1 VCVIDAGSGQTSYP
15 APKEGDPVGSLK
27 SKSAWV
33 AAINRSQEFPIM
45 KTTRLVLGMTILIGI
60 AATIAMAGDYKTNEH
75 GLDRRNMDTSAD
87 ACVDFYQYA
96 NGTWLTLNPI
106 PEEYSSWGISHE
118 MYERNLALLRQIM
131 EEAAAADAPQ
141 GTNQQKVG
149 DFWYTGMDTKAIEAQ
164 GLDPLQADLKRVD
177 SIASVDDVAAIVR
190 DLHAEGVA
198 ALFDQGIFQDLKNSE
213 QYIYY
218 AVQGGLGLPDRD
230 YYTRDDEESAELRQ
244 QYIAHV
250 SSMLQLMGSDA
261 EKANAAAANI
271 LQLETRLANASL
283 TNVELRD
290 PANYYNIETLKS
302 ADEAT
307 PNFSWSRYFER
318 LGLDG
323 MESFS
328 YAQPDFFAEM
338 NALMS
343 ESDLETWKAYLRW
356 NLINNFSPYLSEKFV
371 DQDFEFY
378 GKTLRGTEELQPR
391 WKRVVARTSSSLG
404 EALGQV
410 YVERAFPSQTKSR
423 ADKMI
428 EDLRS
433 TVETRIQALDWMS
446 DETKTQALAKLA
458 AFTAKIGY
466 PDEWRDYSKLDV
478 ERTSY
483 VANVR
488 AANAFEMRRNLNK
501 IGQPIDRNEWG
512 MSPQTVNAY
521 YSPVMNE
528 IVFPAAIM
536 QPPMFD
542 GAADDAINYGAM
554 GSVIGHEFMH
564 GFDDKGSQFDAQGN
578 MENWWTDNDRQNFEE
593 RTKILVD
600 QFNGFVAVDD
610 LHVNGELTLGENIGD
625 LAGLTMAYHALQSAL
640 ADKNPGEIDGLTP
653 EQRFFLSW
661 AQGWRKNYRPEAL
674 KLQVNTDPHSPAKF
688 RVNGPLAN
696 MPEFAAA
703 FGCKEGDPMALPAEQ
718 RAEIW

>member
-1 VCVIDAGSGQTSYP
+1 MKFT
-15 APKEGDPVGSLK
+15 KSLLCFV
-27 SKSAWV
+27 SLTVV
-33 AAINRSQEFPIM
+33 AAG
-45 KTTRLVLGMTILIGI
+45 V
-60 AATIAMAGDYKTNEH
+60 ATAGDYRTNER
-75 GLDRRNMDTSAD
+75 GLDRRNLDTATD

-96 NGTWLTLNPI
+96 NGNWLALNPI
-106 PEEYSSWGISHE
+106 PDEYSSWGISHE

-131 EEAAAADAPQ
+131 EEAADANAPK

-149 DFWYTGMDTKAIEAQ
+149 DFWYTGMDTEKIESQ
-164 GLDPLQADLKRVD
+164 GLAPLKADLERVEA
-177 SIASVDDVAAIVR
+177 IAGVEDVAAMVR
-190 DLHAEGVA
+190 DLHAEGVSV
-198 ALFDQGIFQDLKNSE
+198 LFDQGIFQDLKNSE
-213 QYIYY
+213 QYLYY

-230 YYTRDDEESAELRQ
+230 YYTREDEESARLRE
-244 QYIAHV
+244 QYVAHV
-250 SSMLQLMGSDA
+250 STMLQLMGDSEEQA
-261 EKANAAAANI
+261 SSAAASI
-271 LQLETRLANASL
+271 LKLETRLAKASL

-290 PANYYNIETLKS
+290 PANYYHIETLKS

-318 LGLDG
+318 LGLGG

-328 YAQPDFFAEM
+328 YAQPEFFAEM
-338 NALMS
+338 NALLA
-343 ESDLETWKAYLRW
+343 EADLDTWKAYLRW
-356 NLINNFSPYLSEKFV
+356 NLINNFSPYLSEAFV

-410 YVERAFPSQTKSR
+410 YVERAFPPQTKVR

-428 EDLRS
+428 ENLRS
-433 TVETRIQALDWMS
+433 TVATRIQNLDWMT

-458 AFTAKIGY
+458 AFNSKIGY
-466 PDEWRDYSKLDV
+466 PDQWRDYSKLEI
-478 ERTSY
+478 ERQSY

-488 AANAFEMRRNLNK
+488 AAEAFEMRRNLDK

-542 GAADDAINYGAM
+542 GEADDAINYGGM

-564 GFDDKGSQFDAQGN
+564 GFDDKGSRFDAQGN
-578 MENWWTDNDRQNFEE
+578 MENWWTDEDRQQFDE

-600 QFNGFVAVDD
+600 QFGGFVAVDD

-625 LAGLTMAYHALQSAL
+625 LAGLTMAFYALQRAL
-640 ADKNPGEIDGLTP
+640 KENSPGEIDGFTP

-661 AQGWRKNYRPEAL
+661 AQGWRKSYRPEAL

-703 FGCKEGDPMALPAEQ
+703 FGCKEGDPMALPADQ

>member
-1 VCVIDAGSGQTSYP
+1 
-15 APKEGDPVGSLK
+15 
-27 SKSAWV
+27 
-33 AAINRSQEFPIM
+33 M
-45 KTTRLVLGMTILIGI
+45 KTNRLALGVAMILAL
-60 AATIAMAGDYKTNEH
+60 AASVATAGDHQTNEH
-75 GLDRRNMDTSAD
+75 GLDRRNMDLSAD

-96 NGTWLTLNPI
+96 NGQWLERNPI

-118 MYERNLALLRQIM
+118 MYERNLALLREIM
-131 EEAAAADAPQ
+131 EEAAKTNAPK

-149 DFWYTGMDTKAIEAQ
+149 DFWHTGMHTKSIEAQ
-164 GLDPLQADLKRVD
+164 GLEPLKADLERVD
-177 SIASVDDVAAIVR
+177 SIETFEDVAAIVR

-213 QYIYY
+213 QYLYY

-230 YYTRDDEESAELRQ
+230 YYTRENEESAKLRE
-244 QYIAHV
+244 QYVAHV
-250 SSMLQLMGSDA
+250 STMLQLMGDDV
-261 EKANAAAANI
+261 EKADAAATSI
-271 LQLETRLANASL
+271 LALETRLAAASM

-290 PANYYNIETLKS
+290 LNNYYNIETLKS
-302 ADEAT
+302 ADEKT

-318 LGLDG
+318 LGLG
-323 MESFS
+323 EMENFS

-338 NALMS
+338 NTLLE
-343 ESDLETWKAYLRW
+343 ESDLDTWKAYLRW
-356 NLINNFSPYLSEKFV
+356 NLINNFSPYLSDVFV
-371 DQDFEFY
+371 EQDFEFY

-391 WKRVVARTSSSLG
+391 WKRVVAKTSSSLG

-410 YVERAFPSQTKSR
+410 YVERAFPPQTKAR
-423 ADKMI
+423 ADEMI
-428 EDLRS
+428 ENLRT
-433 TVETRIQALDWMS
+433 TVGLRIKNLDWMS
-446 DETKTQALAKLA
+446 DETKKQALTKLA
-458 AFTAKIGY
+458 AFTSKIGY
-466 PDEWRDYSKLDV
+466 PDEWRDYSKLDI
-478 ERTSY
+478 ERESY

-488 AANAFEMRRNLNK
+488 AANVFEMQRNLDK

-542 GAADDAINYGAM
+542 GEADDAINYGAM

-564 GFDDKGSQFDAQGN
+564 GFDDKGSTFDASGN
-578 MENWWTDNDRQNFEE
+578 MENWWTDEDKKLFEE
-593 RTKILVD
+593 RTKILID
-600 QFNGFVAVDD
+600 QFGGFVAVDD

-625 LAGLTMAYHALQSAL
+625 LAGLTMAYYALQTAL
-640 ADKNPGEIDGLTP
+640 EGKNPGEIDGFTP

-703 FGCKEGDPMALPAEQ
+703 FSCEEGDPMALPADQ

>member
-1 VCVIDAGSGQTSYP
+1 MKFTKLLLCFA
-15 APKEGDPVGSLK
+15 SLTV
-27 SKSAWV
+27 V
-33 AAINRSQEFPIM
+33 AAG
-45 KTTRLVLGMTILIGI
+45 V
-60 AATIAMAGDYKTNEH
+60 ATAGDYRTNER
-75 GLDRRNMDTSAD
+75 GLDRRNLDTATD

-96 NGTWLTLNPI
+96 NGNWLALNPI
-106 PEEYSSWGISHE
+106 PDEYSSWGISHE

-131 EEAAAADAPQ
+131 EEAADANAPK

-149 DFWYTGMDTKAIEAQ
+149 DFWYTGMDTEKIESQ
-164 GLDPLQADLKRVD
+164 GLAPLKADLERVEA
-177 SIASVDDVAAIVR
+177 IAGVEDVAAMVR
-190 DLHAEGVA
+190 DLHAEGVSV
-198 ALFDQGIFQDLKNSE
+198 LFDQGIFQDLKNSE
-213 QYIYY
+213 QYLYY

-230 YYTRDDEESAELRQ
+230 YYTREDEESAKLRE
-244 QYIAHV
+244 QYVAHV
-250 SSMLQLMGSDA
+250 STMLQLMGRTEEQASR
-261 EKANAAAANI
+261 AAASI
-271 LQLETRLANASL
+271 LELETRLAKASL

-290 PANYYNIETLKS
+290 PANYYHIETLKS

-318 LGLDG
+318 LGLEG

-338 NALMS
+338 NALLAAA
-343 ESDLETWKAYLRW
+343 DLDTWKAYLQW
-356 NLINNFSPYLSEKFV
+356 NLINNFSPYLSAAFV
-371 DQDFEFY
+371 DQDFDFY
-378 GKTLRGTEELQPR
+378 SKTLRGTEELQPR

-410 YVERAFPSQTKSR
+410 YVEQAFPPQTKAR

-433 TVETRIQALDWMS
+433 TVATRIQNLDWMT
-446 DETKTQALAKLA
+446 DETKAQALAKLA
-458 AFTAKIGY
+458 AFNSKIGY
-466 PDEWRDYSKLDV
+466 PDQWRDYSKLDI
-478 ERTSY
+478 ERQSY

-488 AANAFEMRRNLNK
+488 AADAFEMRRNLDK

-542 GAADDAINYGAM
+542 GEADDAINYGGM

-578 MENWWTDNDRQNFEE
+578 MENWWTDEDRQHFDE

-600 QFNGFVAVDD
+600 QFGGFVAVDD

-625 LAGLTMAYHALQSAL
+625 LAGLTMAFYALQTAL
-640 ADKNPGEIDGLTP
+640 EGNNPGEIDGFTP

-661 AQGWRKNYRPEAL
+661 AQGWRKSYRPEAL

-703 FGCKEGDPMALPAEQ
+703 FGCKEGDPMALPADQ

>member
-1 VCVIDAGSGQTSYP
+1 MKFTKLLLCFA
-15 APKEGDPVGSLK
+15 SL
-27 SKSAWV
+27 AVV
-33 AAINRSQEFPIM
+33 AAG
-45 KTTRLVLGMTILIGI
+45 V
-60 AATIAMAGDYKTNEH
+60 ATAGDYRTNER
-75 GLDRRNMDTSAD
+75 GLDRRNLDTATD

-96 NGTWLTLNPI
+96 NGNWLALNPI
-106 PEEYSSWGISHE
+106 PDEYSSWGISHE

-131 EEAAAADAPQ
+131 EEAADANASK

-149 DFWYTGMDTKAIEAQ
+149 DFWYTGMDTEKIESQ
-164 GLDPLQADLKRVD
+164 GLAPLKADLERVEA
-177 SIASVDDVAAIVR
+177 IAGVEDVAAMVR
-190 DLHAEGVA
+190 DLHAEGVSV
-198 ALFDQGIFQDLKNSE
+198 LFDQGIFQDLKNSE
-213 QYIYY
+213 QYLYY

-230 YYTRDDEESAELRQ
+230 YYTREDEESAKLRE
-244 QYIAHV
+244 QYVAHV
-250 SSMLQLMGSDA
+250 STMLQLMGHTEEQASS
-261 EKANAAAANI
+261 AAASI
-271 LQLETRLANASL
+271 LELETRLAKASL

-290 PANYYNIETLKS
+290 PANYYHIETLKS

-318 LGLDG
+318 LGLEG

-338 NALMS
+338 NALLAAA
-343 ESDLETWKAYLRW
+343 DLDTWKAYLRW
-356 NLINNFSPYLSEKFV
+356 NLINNFSPYLSAAFV

-410 YVERAFPSQTKSR
+410 YVEQAFPPQTKAR

-428 EDLRS
+428 EDLQS
-433 TVETRIQALDWMS
+433 TVATRIQNLDWMT
-446 DETKTQALAKLA
+446 DETKAQALAKLA
-458 AFTAKIGY
+458 AFNSKIGY
-466 PDEWRDYSKLDV
+466 PDQWRDYSKLDI
-478 ERTSY
+478 ERQSY

-488 AANAFEMRRNLNK
+488 AADAFEMRRNLDK

-512 MSPQTVNAY
+512 MSPQTINAY

-542 GAADDAINYGAM
+542 GEADDAINYGGM

-578 MENWWTDNDRQNFEE
+578 MENWWTDEDRQHFDE

-600 QFNGFVAVDD
+600 QFGGFVAVDD

-625 LAGLTMAYHALQSAL
+625 LAGLTMAFYALQTAL
-640 ADKNPGEIDGLTP
+640 EGNNPGEIDGFTP

-661 AQGWRKNYRPEAL
+661 AQGWRKSYRPEAL

-703 FGCKEGDPMALPAEQ
+703 FGCKEGDPMALPADQ

>member
-1 VCVIDAGSGQTSYP
+1 MKFTKLLLCFA
-15 APKEGDPVGSLK
+15 SLTV
-27 SKSAWV
+27 V
-33 AAINRSQEFPIM
+33 AAG
-45 KTTRLVLGMTILIGI
+45 V
-60 AATIAMAGDYKTNEH
+60 ATAGDYRTNER
-75 GLDRRNMDTSAD
+75 GLDRRNLDSATD

-96 NGTWLTLNPI
+96 NGNWLALNPI
-106 PEEYSSWGISHE
+106 PDEYSSWGISHE

-131 EEAAAADAPQ
+131 EEAANANAPK

-149 DFWYTGMDTKAIEAQ
+149 DFWYTGMDTERIESQSLA
-164 GLDPLQADLKRVD
+164 PLKADLERVEA
-177 SIASVDDVAAIVR
+177 IAGVEDIAAMVR
-190 DLHAEGVA
+190 DLHAEGVSV
-198 ALFDQGIFQDLKNSE
+198 LFDQGIFQDLKNSE
-213 QYIYY
+213 QYLYY

-230 YYTRDDEESAELRQ
+230 YYTREDEESAKLRQ
-244 QYIAHV
+244 QYVAHV
-250 SSMLQLMGSDA
+250 STMLQLMGHTEEQASR
-261 EKANAAAANI
+261 AAASI
-271 LQLETRLANASL
+271 LELESRLAKASL

-307 PNFSWSRYFER
+307 PNFSWSRYFKR
-318 LGLDG
+318 LGLEG

-338 NALMS
+338 NALLAAA
-343 ESDLETWKAYLRW
+343 DLDTWKAYLQW
-356 NLINNFSPYLSEKFV
+356 NLINNFSPYLSEAFV

-391 WKRVVARTSSSLG
+391 WKRVVARTSASLG

-410 YVERAFPSQTKSR
+410 YVEQAFPPQTKAR

-433 TVETRIQALDWMS
+433 TVAIRIQNLDWMT
-446 DETKTQALAKLA
+446 DETKAQALAKLA
-458 AFTAKIGY
+458 AFNSKIGY
-466 PDEWRDYSKLDV
+466 PDEWRDYSKLDI
-478 ERTSY
+478 ERQSY

-488 AANAFEMRRNLNK
+488 AADAFEMRRNLDK

-542 GAADDAINYGAM
+542 GEADDAINYGGM

-578 MENWWTDNDRQNFEE
+578 MENWWTDEDRQHFDE

-600 QFNGFVAVDD
+600 QFGGFVAVDD

-625 LAGLTMAYHALQSAL
+625 LAGLTMAFYALQTAL
-640 ADKNPGEIDGLTP
+640 EGNNPGEIDGFSP

-661 AQGWRKNYRPEAL
+661 AQGWRKSYRPEAL

-703 FGCKEGDPMALPAEQ
+703 FGCKEGDPMALPADQ

>member
-1 VCVIDAGSGQTSYP
+1 MKFTKLLLCFA
-15 APKEGDPVGSLK
+15 SLTV
-27 SKSAWV
+27 V
-33 AAINRSQEFPIM
+33 AAG
-45 KTTRLVLGMTILIGI
+45 V
-60 AATIAMAGDYKTNEH
+60 ATAGDYRTNER
-75 GLDRRNMDTSAD
+75 GLDRRNLDTATD

-96 NGTWLTLNPI
+96 NGNWLALNPI
-106 PEEYSSWGISHE
+106 PDEYSSWGISHE
-118 MYERNLALLRQIM
+118 MYERNLALLMQIM
-131 EEAAAADAPQ
+131 EEAADANAPK

-149 DFWYTGMDTKAIEAQ
+149 DFWYTGMDTERIESQ
-164 GLDPLQADLKRVD
+164 GLAPLKADLERVEA
-177 SIASVDDVAAIVR
+177 IAGVEDVAAMVR
-190 DLHAEGVA
+190 DLHAEGVSV
-198 ALFDQGIFQDLKNSE
+198 LFDQGIFQDLKNSE
-213 QYIYY
+213 QYLYY

-230 YYTRDDEESAELRQ
+230 YYTREDEESAKLRE
-244 QYIAHV
+244 QYVAHV
-250 SSMLQLMGSDA
+250 STMLQLMGHTEEQASS
-261 EKANAAAANI
+261 AAASI
-271 LQLETRLANASL
+271 LELETRLAKASL

-318 LGLDG
+318 LGLEG

-338 NALMS
+338 NALLAAA
-343 ESDLETWKAYLRW
+343 DLDTWKAYLQW
-356 NLINNFSPYLSEKFV
+356 NLINNFSPYLSATFV

-410 YVERAFPSQTKSR
+410 YVEQAFPPQTKAR

-433 TVETRIQALDWMS
+433 TVATRIQNLDWMT
-446 DETKTQALAKLA
+446 DETKAQALAKLA
-458 AFTAKIGY
+458 AFNSKIGY
-466 PDEWRDYSKLDV
+466 PDQWRDYSKLDI
-478 ERTSY
+478 ERQSY

-488 AANAFEMRRNLNK
+488 AADAFEMRRNLDK

-542 GAADDAINYGAM
+542 GEADDAINYGGM

-578 MENWWTDNDRQNFEE
+578 MENWWTDEDRQHFDE

-600 QFNGFVAVDD
+600 QFGGFVAVDD

-625 LAGLTMAYHALQSAL
+625 LAGLTMAFYALQTAL
-640 ADKNPGEIDGLTP
+640 EGNNPGEIDGFTP

-661 AQGWRKNYRPEAL
+661 AQGWRKSYRPEAL

-696 MPEFAAA
+696 MPEFAVA
-703 FGCKEGDPMALPAEQ
+703 FGCKEGDPMALPADQ

>member
-1 VCVIDAGSGQTSYP
+1 MKFTKLLLCFA
-15 APKEGDPVGSLK
+15 SLTV
-27 SKSAWV
+27 V
-33 AAINRSQEFPIM
+33 AAG
-45 KTTRLVLGMTILIGI
+45 V
-60 AATIAMAGDYKTNEH
+60 ATAGDYRTNER
-75 GLDRRNMDTSAD
+75 GLDRRNLDTATD

-96 NGTWLTLNPI
+96 NGNWLALNPI
-106 PEEYSSWGISHE
+106 PDEYSSWGISHE

-131 EEAAAADAPQ
+131 EEAADANASK

-149 DFWYTGMDTKAIEAQ
+149 DFWYTGMDTEKIESQ
-164 GLDPLQADLKRVD
+164 GLAPLKADLERVEA
-177 SIASVDDVAAIVR
+177 IAGVEDVAAMVR
-190 DLHAEGVA
+190 DLHAEGVSV
-198 ALFDQGIFQDLKNSE
+198 LFDQGIFQDLKNSE
-213 QYIYY
+213 QYLYY

-230 YYTRDDEESAELRQ
+230 YYTREDEESAKLRE
-244 QYIAHV
+244 QYVAHV
-250 SSMLQLMGSDA
+250 STMLQLMGHTEEQASS
-261 EKANAAAANI
+261 AAASI
-271 LQLETRLANASL
+271 LELETRLAKASL

-318 LGLDG
+318 LGLEG

-338 NALMS
+338 NALLAAA
-343 ESDLETWKAYLRW
+343 DLDTWKAYLQW
-356 NLINNFSPYLSEKFV
+356 NLINNFSPYLSEAFV

-410 YVERAFPSQTKSR
+410 YVEQAFPPQTKAR

-433 TVETRIQALDWMS
+433 TVATRIQNLDWMT
-446 DETKTQALAKLA
+446 DETKAQALAKLA
-458 AFTAKIGY
+458 AFNSKIGY
-466 PDEWRDYSKLDV
+466 PDQWRDYSKLDI
-478 ERTSY
+478 ERQSY

-488 AANAFEMRRNLNK
+488 AADAFEMRRNLDK

-542 GAADDAINYGAM
+542 GEADDAINYGGM

-578 MENWWTDNDRQNFEE
+578 MENWWTDEDRQHFDE

-600 QFNGFVAVDD
+600 QFGGFVAVDD

-625 LAGLTMAYHALQSAL
+625 LAGLTMAFYALQTAL
-640 ADKNPGEIDGLTP
+640 EGNNPGEIDGFTP

-661 AQGWRKNYRPEAL
+661 AQGWRKSYRPEAL

-696 MPEFAAA
+696 MPEFAVA
-703 FGCKEGDPMALPAEQ
+703 FGCKEGDPMALPADQ

>member
-1 VCVIDAGSGQTSYP
+1 LLLCFA
-15 APKEGDPVGSLK
+15 SLTV
-27 SKSAWV
+27 V
-33 AAINRSQEFPIM
+33 AAG
-45 KTTRLVLGMTILIGI
+45 V
-60 AATIAMAGDYKTNEH
+60 ATAGDYRTNER
-75 GLDRRNMDTSAD
+75 GLDRRNLDTATD

-96 NGTWLTLNPI
+96 NGNWLALNPI
-106 PEEYSSWGISHE
+106 PDEYSSWGISHE

-131 EEAAAADAPQ
+131 EEAADANAPK

-149 DFWYTGMDTKAIEAQ
+149 DFWYTGMDTEKIESQ
-164 GLDPLQADLKRVD
+164 GLAPLKADLERVEA
-177 SIASVDDVAAIVR
+177 IAGVEDVAAMVR
-190 DLHAEGVA
+190 DLHAEGVSV
-198 ALFDQGIFQDLKNSE
+198 LFDQGIFQDLKNSE
-213 QYIYY
+213 QYLYY

-230 YYTRDDEESAELRQ
+230 YYTREDGESAKLRQ
-244 QYIAHV
+244 QYVAHV
-250 SSMLQLMGSDA
+250 STMLQLMGRTEEQASR
-261 EKANAAAANI
+261 AATSI
-271 LQLETRLANASL
+271 LELETRLAKASL

-290 PANYYNIETLKS
+290 PANYYHIETLKS

-318 LGLDG
+318 LGLEG

-338 NALMS
+338 NALLATA
-343 ESDLETWKAYLRW
+343 DLDTWKAYLQW
-356 NLINNFSPYLSEKFV
+356 NLINNFSPYLSEAFV
-371 DQDFEFY
+371 DQDFDFY

-410 YVERAFPSQTKSR
+410 YVEQAFPPQTKAR

-433 TVETRIQALDWMS
+433 TVATRIQNLDWMT
-446 DETKTQALAKLA
+446 DETKAQALAKLA
-458 AFTAKIGY
+458 AFNSKIGY
-466 PDEWRDYSKLDV
+466 PDQWRDYAKLDL
-478 ERTSY
+478 ERQSY

-488 AANAFEMRRNLNK
+488 AADAFEMRRNLDK
-501 IGQPIDRNEWG
+501 IGQPIDRDEWG

-542 GAADDAINYGAM
+542 GEADDAINYGGM

-578 MENWWTDNDRQNFEE
+578 MENWWTDEDRQHFDE

-600 QFNGFVAVDD
+600 QFGGFVAVDD

-625 LAGLTMAYHALQSAL
+625 LAGLTMAFYALQTAL
-640 ADKNPGEIDGLTP
+640 EGNNPGEIDGFTP

-661 AQGWRKNYRPEAL
+661 AQGWRKSYRPEAL

-703 FGCKEGDPMALPAEQ
+703 FGCKEGDPMALPADR

>member
-1 VCVIDAGSGQTSYP
+1 LDT
-15 APKEGDPVGSLK
+15 
-27 SKSAWV
+27 
-33 AAINRSQEFPIM
+33 
-45 KTTRLVLGMTILIGI
+45 
-60 AATIAMAGDYKTNEH
+60 AT
-75 GLDRRNMDTSAD
+75 D

-96 NGTWLTLNPI
+96 NGNWLALNPI
-106 PEEYSSWGISHE
+106 PDEYSSWGISHE

-131 EEAAAADAPQ
+131 EEADDANASK

-149 DFWYTGMDTKAIEAQ
+149 DFWYTGMDTEKIESQ
-164 GLDPLQADLKRVD
+164 GLAPLKADLERVEA
-177 SIASVDDVAAIVR
+177 IAGVEDVAAMVR
-190 DLHAEGVA
+190 DLHAEGLSV
-198 ALFDQGIFQDLKNSE
+198 LFDQGIFQDLKNSE
-213 QYIYY
+213 QYLYY

-230 YYTRDDEESAELRQ
+230 YYTREDEESGKLRE
-244 QYIAHV
+244 QYVAHV
-250 SSMLQLMGSDA
+250 STMLQLMGHTEEQASS
-261 EKANAAAANI
+261 AAASI
-271 LQLETRLANASL
+271 LELETRLAKASL

-318 LGLDG
+318 LGLEG

-338 NALMS
+338 NALLA
-343 ESDLETWKAYLRW
+343 EADLDTWKAYLQW
-356 NLINNFSPYLSEKFV
+356 NLINNFSPYLSEAFV

-410 YVERAFPSQTKSR
+410 YVEQAFPPQTKAR

-433 TVETRIQALDWMS
+433 TVATRIQNLDWMT
-446 DETKTQALAKLA
+446 DETKAQALAKLA
-458 AFTAKIGY
+458 AFNSKIGY
-466 PDEWRDYSKLDV
+466 PDQWRDYSKLDI
-478 ERTSY
+478 ERQSY

-488 AANAFEMRRNLNK
+488 AADAFEMRRNLDK

-542 GAADDAINYGAM
+542 GEADDAINYGGM

-578 MENWWTDNDRQNFEE
+578 MENWWTDEDRQHFDE

-600 QFNGFVAVDD
+600 QFGGFVAVDD

-625 LAGLTMAYHALQSAL
+625 LAGLTMAFYALQTAL
-640 ADKNPGEIDGLTP
+640 EGNNPGEIDGFTP

-661 AQGWRKNYRPEAL
+661 AQGWRKSYRPEAL

-696 MPEFAAA
+696 IPEFAVA
-703 FGCKEGDPMALPAEQ
+703 FGCKEGDPMALPADQ

>member
-1 VCVIDAGSGQTSYP
+1 MKFTKLLLCFA
-15 APKEGDPVGSLK
+15 SLTV
-27 SKSAWV
+27 V
-33 AAINRSQEFPIM
+33 AAG
-45 KTTRLVLGMTILIGI
+45 V
-60 AATIAMAGDYKTNEH
+60 ATAGDYRTNER
-75 GLDRRNMDTSAD
+75 GLDRRNLDTATD

-96 NGTWLTLNPI
+96 NGNWLALNPI
-106 PEEYSSWGISHE
+106 PDEYSSWGISHE

-131 EEAAAADAPQ
+131 EEADDANASK

-149 DFWYTGMDTKAIEAQ
+149 DFWYTGMDTEKIESQ
-164 GLDPLQADLKRVD
+164 GLAPLKADLERVEA
-177 SIASVDDVAAIVR
+177 IAGVEDVAAMVR
-190 DLHAEGVA
+190 DLHAEGVSV
-198 ALFDQGIFQDLKNSE
+198 LFDQGIFQDLKNSE
-213 QYIYY
+213 QYLYY

-230 YYTRDDEESAELRQ
+230 YYTREDEESAKLRE
-244 QYIAHV
+244 QYVAHV
-250 SSMLQLMGSDA
+250 STMLQLMGHTEEQASS
-261 EKANAAAANI
+261 AAASI
-271 LQLETRLANASL
+271 LELETRLAKASL

-318 LGLDG
+318 LGLEG

-338 NALMS
+338 NALLAAA
-343 ESDLETWKAYLRW
+343 DLDTWKAYLRW
-356 NLINNFSPYLSEKFV
+356 NLINNFSPYLSEAFV

-410 YVERAFPSQTKSR
+410 YVEQAFPPQTKAR

-433 TVETRIQALDWMS
+433 TVATRIQNLDWMT
-446 DETKTQALAKLA
+446 DETKAQALAKLA
-458 AFTAKIGY
+458 AFNSKIGY
-466 PDEWRDYSKLDV
+466 PDQWRDYSKLDI
-478 ERTSY
+478 ERQSY

-488 AANAFEMRRNLNK
+488 AADAFEMRRNLDK

-542 GAADDAINYGAM
+542 GEADDAINYGGM

-578 MENWWTDNDRQNFEE
+578 MENWWTDEDRQHFDE

-600 QFNGFVAVDD
+600 QFGGFVAVDD

-625 LAGLTMAYHALQSAL
+625 LAGLTMAFYALQTAL
-640 ADKNPGEIDGLTP
+640 EGNNPGEIDGFTP

-661 AQGWRKNYRPEAL
+661 AQGWRKSYRPEAL

-696 MPEFAAA
+696 MPEFAVA
-703 FGCKEGDPMALPAEQ
+703 FGCKEGDPMALPADQ

>member
-1 VCVIDAGSGQTSYP
+1 MKFTKLLLCFA
-15 APKEGDPVGSLK
+15 SL
-27 SKSAWV
+27 AVV
-33 AAINRSQEFPIM
+33 AAG
-45 KTTRLVLGMTILIGI
+45 V
-60 AATIAMAGDYKTNEH
+60 ATAGDYRTNER
-75 GLDRRNMDTSAD
+75 GLDRRNLDTATD

-96 NGTWLTLNPI
+96 NGNWLALNPI
-106 PEEYSSWGISHE
+106 PDEYSSWGISHE

-131 EEAAAADAPQ
+131 EEAADANASK

-149 DFWYTGMDTKAIEAQ
+149 DFWYTGMDTEKIESQ
-164 GLDPLQADLKRVD
+164 GLAPLKADLERVEA
-177 SIASVDDVAAIVR
+177 IAGVEDVAAMVR
-190 DLHAEGVA
+190 DLHAEGVSV
-198 ALFDQGIFQDLKNSE
+198 LFDQGIFQDLKNSE
-213 QYIYY
+213 QYLYY

-230 YYTRDDEESAELRQ
+230 YYTREDEESAKLRE
-244 QYIAHV
+244 QYVAHV
-250 SSMLQLMGSDA
+250 STMLQLMGHTEEQASSS
-261 EKANAAAANI
+261 AASI
-271 LQLETRLANASL
+271 LELETRLAKASL

-290 PANYYNIETLKS
+290 PANYYHIETLKS

-318 LGLDG
+318 LGLEG

-338 NALMS
+338 NALLAAA
-343 ESDLETWKAYLRW
+343 DLDTWKAYLRW
-356 NLINNFSPYLSEKFV
+356 NLINNFSPYLSAAFV

-410 YVERAFPSQTKSR
+410 YVEQAFPPQTKAR

-428 EDLRS
+428 EDLQS
-433 TVETRIQALDWMS
+433 TVATRIQNLDWMT
-446 DETKTQALAKLA
+446 DETKAQALAKLA
-458 AFTAKIGY
+458 AFNSKIGY
-466 PDEWRDYSKLDV
+466 PDQWRDYSKLDI
-478 ERTSY
+478 ERQSY

-488 AANAFEMRRNLNK
+488 AADAFEMRRNLDK

-512 MSPQTVNAY
+512 MSPQTINAY

-542 GAADDAINYGAM
+542 GEADDAINYGGM

-578 MENWWTDNDRQNFEE
+578 MENWWTDEDRQHFDE

-600 QFNGFVAVDD
+600 QFGGFVAVDD

-625 LAGLTMAYHALQSAL
+625 LAGLTMAFYALQTAL
-640 ADKNPGEIDGLTP
+640 EGNNPGEIDGFTP

-661 AQGWRKNYRPEAL
+661 AQGWRKSYRPEAL

-703 FGCKEGDPMALPAEQ
+703 FGCKEGDPMALPADQ

>member
-1 VCVIDAGSGQTSYP
+1 MKFTKLLLCFA
-15 APKEGDPVGSLK
+15 SLTV
-27 SKSAWV
+27 V
-33 AAINRSQEFPIM
+33 AAG
-45 KTTRLVLGMTILIGI
+45 V
-60 AATIAMAGDYKTNEH
+60 ATAGDYRTNER
-75 GLDRRNMDTSAD
+75 GLDRRNLDTATD

-96 NGTWLTLNPI
+96 NGNWLALNPI
-106 PEEYSSWGISHE
+106 PDEYSSWGISHE

-131 EEAAAADAPQ
+131 EEAADANASK

-149 DFWYTGMDTKAIEAQ
+149 DFWYTGMDTERIESQ
-164 GLDPLQADLKRVD
+164 GLAPLKADLERVEA
-177 SIASVDDVAAIVR
+177 IAGVEDVAAMVR
-190 DLHAEGVA
+190 DLHAEGVSV
-198 ALFDQGIFQDLKNSE
+198 LFDQGIFQDLKNSE
-213 QYIYY
+213 QYLYY

-230 YYTRDDEESAELRQ
+230 YYTREDEESAKLRE
-244 QYIAHV
+244 QYVAHV
-250 SSMLQLMGSDA
+250 STMLQLMGHTEEQASS
-261 EKANAAAANI
+261 AAASI
-271 LQLETRLANASL
+271 LELETRLAKASL

-318 LGLDG
+318 LGLEG

-338 NALMS
+338 NALLAAA
-343 ESDLETWKAYLRW
+343 DLDTWKAYLQW
-356 NLINNFSPYLSEKFV
+356 NLINNFSPYLSEAFV

-410 YVERAFPSQTKSR
+410 YVEQAFPPQTKAR

-433 TVETRIQALDWMS
+433 TVATRIQNLDWMT
-446 DETKTQALAKLA
+446 DETKAQALAKLA
-458 AFTAKIGY
+458 AFNSKIGY
-466 PDEWRDYSKLDV
+466 PDQWRDYSKLDI
-478 ERTSY
+478 ERQSY

-488 AANAFEMRRNLNK
+488 AADAFEMRRNLDK

-542 GAADDAINYGAM
+542 GEADDAINYGGM

-578 MENWWTDNDRQNFEE
+578 MENWWTDEDRQHFDE

-600 QFNGFVAVDD
+600 QFGGFVAVDD

-625 LAGLTMAYHALQSAL
+625 LAGLTMAFYALQTAL
-640 ADKNPGEIDGLTP
+640 EGNNPGEIDGFTP

-661 AQGWRKNYRPEAL
+661 AQGWRKSYRPEAL

-696 MPEFAAA
+696 MPEFAVA
-703 FGCKEGDPMALPAEQ
+703 FGCKEGDPMALPADQ

>member
-1 VCVIDAGSGQTSYP
+1 MKFTKLLLCFA
-15 APKEGDPVGSLK
+15 SLTV
-27 SKSAWV
+27 V
-33 AAINRSQEFPIM
+33 AAG
-45 KTTRLVLGMTILIGI
+45 V
-60 AATIAMAGDYKTNEH
+60 ATAGDYRTNER
-75 GLDRRNMDTSAD
+75 GLDRRNLDTATD

-96 NGTWLTLNPI
+96 NGNWLALNPI
-106 PEEYSSWGISHE
+106 PDEYSSWGISHE

-131 EEAAAADAPQ
+131 EEADDANASK

-149 DFWYTGMDTKAIEAQ
+149 DFWYTGMDTEKIESQ
-164 GLDPLQADLKRVD
+164 GLAPLKADLERVEA
-177 SIASVDDVAAIVR
+177 IAGVEDVAAMVR
-190 DLHAEGVA
+190 DLHAEGVSV
-198 ALFDQGIFQDLKNSE
+198 LFDQGIFQDLKNSE
-213 QYIYY
+213 QYLYY

-230 YYTRDDEESAELRQ
+230 YYTREDEESAKLRE
-244 QYIAHV
+244 QYVAHV
-250 SSMLQLMGSDA
+250 STMLQLMGHTEEQASS
-261 EKANAAAANI
+261 AAASI
-271 LQLETRLANASL
+271 LELETRLAKASL

-318 LGLDG
+318 LGLEG

-338 NALMS
+338 NALLAAA
-343 ESDLETWKAYLRW
+343 DLDTWKAYLQW
-356 NLINNFSPYLSEKFV
+356 NLINNFSPYLSEAFV

-378 GKTLRGTEELQPR
+378 DKILRGTEELQPR

-410 YVERAFPSQTKSR
+410 YVEQAFPPQTKAR

-433 TVETRIQALDWMS
+433 TVATRIQNLDWMT
-446 DETKTQALAKLA
+446 DETKAQALAKLA
-458 AFTAKIGY
+458 AFNSKIGY
-466 PDEWRDYSKLDV
+466 PDQWRDYSKLDI
-478 ERTSY
+478 ERQSY

-488 AANAFEMRRNLNK
+488 AADAFEMRRNLDK

-542 GAADDAINYGAM
+542 GEADDAINYGGM

-578 MENWWTDNDRQNFEE
+578 MENWWTDEDRQHFDE

-600 QFNGFVAVDD
+600 QFGGFVAVDD

-625 LAGLTMAYHALQSAL
+625 LAGLTMAFYALQTAL
-640 ADKNPGEIDGLTP
+640 EGNNPGEIDGFTP

-661 AQGWRKNYRPEAL
+661 AQGWRKSYRPEAL

-696 MPEFAAA
+696 MPEFAVA
-703 FGCKEGDPMALPAEQ
+703 FGCKEGDPMALPADQ